1 MRAVGHVCRTNQA
14 SNTAF
19 RGFGGPQVTQMQ
31 QSMPVLL
38 TVSLSKHIFLCMSL
52 VLPCACFCSTALCEG
67 TIRTFA
73 ASSEGASHC
82 VALQAASCGVGL
94 QAMIVAEMWVDH
106 MARTLGQPPEAV
118 RARNFYR
125 EGDTTHFGQVLEG
138 CQVGAAS
145 LPATSAARYSVFCS
159 LLGSCCSGVLV
170 IHL

>member
-19 RGFGGPQVTQMQ
+19 RGFGGPQVIQMQ

-38 TVSLSKHIFLCMSL
+38 RVCLSKHIFLCMSL
-52 VLPCACFCSTALCEG
+52 VLPCACFCTTALCEG
-67 TIRTFA
+67 TIRTFT
-73 ASSEGASHC
+73 ASSEGISHY
-82 VALQAASCGVGL
+82 VVLQAASCGVCL

-118 RARNFYR
+118 RALNFYR

-138 CQVGAAS
+138 CQVGAV
-145 LPATSAARYSVFCS
+145 LPPACCHFCKI
-159 LLGSCCSGVLV
+159 LRVQQLGSCCSGALIV
-170 IHL
+170 HF